1 MSAEMMST
9 KEVAAYLNLNEK
21 KVYALVKQAQIP
33 CTKVTGKW
41 VFPKPLVDGWIE
53 ESVRIPGAGH
63 RQNILITGSHDPCV
77 ELLAEDLNSKFPELI
92 MLAANIGSTKGIG
105 ALRQGRCHIA
115 GAHLLDPESNEYNF
129 PYLRHLFSGRETI
142 VVCFVHREQGLI
154 VKPGN
159 PMNVNSLEDL
169 CRREVR
175 FVNRQQGAG
184 TRVLLDHH
192 LKRMGI
198 AERDILGYDHQVATH
213 TEVATEIKGGRAT
226 VGLGVQAAA
235 TAFDLEFIPLARE
248 RYDFII
254 PKQTFYTEP
263 LQKVMDVV
271 RSDRFAQQVE
281 EMGGY
286 DVSEMGSVLSWS

>member
-77 ELLAEDLNSKFPELI
+77 ELLAEDLNSRFPELI
-92 MLAANIGSTKGIG
+92 MLAANIGSTNGIS
-105 ALRQGRCHIA
+105 ALKQGRCHIA

-129 PYLRHLFSGRETI
+129 PYLRHLFSGRETV

-169 CRREVR
+169 CRGDVR

-198 AERDILGYDHQVATH
+198 ADRDILGYDHQVATH
-213 TEVATEIKGGRAT
+213 TEVATEVKGGRAD
-226 VGLGVQAAA
+226 VGLGVRAAA
-235 TAFDLEFIPLARE
+235 TAFDLEFVPLAKE

-254 PKQTFYTEP
+254 PKQAFYTEP

-271 RSDRFAQQVE
+271 RSDRFAEQVLQ
-281 EMGGY
+281 MGGY